1 MDAGQIMFYVVLFY
15 LPSIQ
20 CVKLGVCSKEKSV
33 MVSGQTVI
41 RTLYFC
47 CRHYE
52 ESSGICE
59 ECDTGYESNGTRC
72 EPCKTGQFGIKCADT
87 CHCKTH
93 ESCDH
98 IRGCIQSTNQLI
110 TGEHITPITEK
121 TAKDS
126 ENEGFLNKE
135 SGVYFGSFGL
145 LAFVICILMAY
156 ICYKKGK
163 RKAGAN
169 VPKQNTNEL
178 AMDIKCL
185 VHGTKGEMITNEND
199 YDEIDERYL
208 SDVKLAVNQEKDF
221 KKKEKVQPGGSKHSK
236 KEKNNSSS
244 NPYQLVVSSAV
255 DVHEYSSPEKG
266 DNSEDNYR
274 DSGYLHPYQPLSL
287 DAKILKHDYTECK
300 DLDIVESKATIDN
313 TDLKHDY
320 TECEDLQSVEA
331 LTRNTKEDDADK
343 EFEAVKEED
352 TSLSV

>member
-1 MDAGQIMFYVVLFY
+1 MDAGQIIFYVVLFY
-15 LPSIQ
+15 LPRIK

-33 MVSGQTVI
+33 IVSGQTVI

-59 ECDTGYESNGTRC
+59 ECDKGYESNGTRC
-72 EPCKTGQFGIKCADT
+72 EPCKTGQYGIKCADT
-87 CHCKTH
+87 CQCKAH

-126 ENEGFLNKE
+126 ANENEGFLNKE
-135 SGVYFGSFGL
+135 SGVYFGSSGL

-163 RKAGAN
+163 RKAGSN
-169 VPKQNTNEL
+169 MSKQTPDEL
-178 AMDIKCL
+178 AMEAKFQ
-185 VHGTKGEMITNEND
+185 VHGTKGEMNTNEND

-208 SDVKLAVNQEKDF
+208 SDIKLAQ
-221 KKKEKVQPGGSKHSK
+221 GGNKHSK
-236 KEKNNSSS
+236 KEKGNNDSSI
-244 NPYQLVVSSAV
+244 NPYQRVVSSAV
-255 DVHEYSSPEKG
+255 DVHEYSSTEKG

-274 DSGYLHPYQPLSL
+274 DSGYLHPYQPLSP
-287 DAKILKHDYTECK
+287 DTKNLKHDYTECK
-300 DLDIVESKATIDN
+300 DLDIVESKATPDTKN
-313 TDLKHDY
+313 LKHDY
-320 TECEDLQSVEA
+320 TECKDIDIVEA
-331 LTRNTKEDDADK
+331 PTSNIKEDVVNKD
-343 EFEAVKEED
+343 EVKAED
-352 TSLSV
+352 TNSCSL